1 MPTYEFKNKNTGEI
15 EEYLLSFSEVDN
27 FKKDNPH
34 LERIWTDTPSV
45 IYKGSGFYTT
55 DYKSTPKSKTSKK
68 IQVIILKKNH
78 PKKNLQIVNLLQKK
92 VKKISSESF
101 NSKSIIRI
109 CNR

>member
-15 EEYLLSFSEVDN
+15 EEYILSFSEVDK

-55 DYKSTPKSKTSKK
+55 DYKSTPKSNTSKSD
-68 IQVIILKKNH
+68 KKTTTDKTAD
-78 PKKNLQIVNLLQKK
+78 KKTTEKK
-92 VKKISSESF
+92 AKKDT
-101 NSKSIIRI
+101 K
-109 CNR
+109 

>member
-1 MPTYEFKNKNTGEI
+1 MTTYEFKNKKTGEI

-27 FKKDNPH
+27 FKKENPH

-68 IQVIILKKNH
+68 DTSNNLEKK
-78 PKKNLQIVNLLQKK
+78 
-92 VKKISSESF
+92 SSEKKSTD
-101 NSKSIIRI
+101 SKSSSKKSKKDKQ
-109 CNR
+109 